1 LKLHRLVPSSSSLFD
16 GEVFYQLC
24 NTNSTPRFS
33 VDDADDTTIPSR
45 IDRTMKEL
53 QNEPPTVAAGSAIP
67 SRIDRTMKE
76 LQNEPP
82 TVV

>member
-1 LKLHRLVPSSSSLFD
+1 
-16 GEVFYQLC
+16 
-24 NTNSTPRFS
+24 
-33 VDDADDTTIPSR
+33 
-45 IDRTMKEL
+45 MKEL